1 MNRFWFRSALL
12 PGGWAHGV
20 SLDVRHGRITGV
32 RADTTPEADDECHA
46 VAIPGLANVHS
57 HAFQRAM
64 AGLAEVAGP
73 AGDDFWSWREVMYS
87 FVDRLGPEDVE
98 AIAAWAFAEMLES
111 GFTRVA
117 EFHYLHHAPDGAPYT
132 QLAELA
138 IRVAA
143 AAAES
148 GIGLTLLP
156 VLYSYGNF
164 GGTAAGGAQRRFMN
178 DIERFARLLAGSR
191 EAVRCLEGAL
201 VGVAPHSLRAVAPPD
216 LDQVAQLANDGPVH
230 IHIAEQMREVNDC
243 LAWSGRRPVEWL
255 LDHADVDS
263 RWCLVHATHLSRS
276 EIRALAQSG
285 AVAGLCPVTE
295 ANLGDGIFPAEDY
308 LAADGVFGLGSDS
321 NIRID
326 ASAELC
332 ALEYSQRLAR
342 QRRNVLAGA
351 PTRSTGR
358 RLFDAALRGGAQAA
372 GLPAAGLA
380 PGCPADFLSLDA
392 EHPALVGRTE
402 DALLDSWIFAAGKS
416 VIDCVWR
423 AGHKVVAGGSH
434 VRRERI
440 AKRYREVL
448 RRLLLTTPD

>member
-1 MNRFWFRSALL
+1 MNRFWFRTALL
-12 PGGWAHGV
+12 PGGWAQGV
-20 SLDVRHGRITGV
+20 SVDVRQGRISGV
-32 RADTTPEADDECHA
+32 RVDTAPEAEDECHA
-46 VAIPGLANVHS
+46 VALPGLANLHS

-73 AGDDFWSWREVMYS
+73 AGDDFWTWREVMYS

-117 EFHYLHHAPDGAPYT
+117 EFHYLHHAPDGSPYT

-138 IRVAA
+138 IRTAA

-164 GGTAAGGAQRRFMN
+164 GGTVAGGAQRRFTN
-178 DIERFARLLAGSR
+178 DIERFARLLAASR
-191 EAVRCLEGAL
+191 EAVRGLEGAL

-216 LDQVAQLANDGPVH
+216 LDQVAQLAGEAPVH
-230 IHIAEQMREVNDC
+230 IHIAEQQREVNDC

-255 LDHADVDS
+255 LDHADVNS
-263 RWCLVHATHLSRS
+263 RWCLVHATHVSVL

-308 LAADGVFGLGSDS
+308 LAVEGTFGIGSDS

-326 ASAELC
+326 AGAELC
-332 ALEYSQRLAR
+332 ALEYSQRLSH

-351 PTRSTGR
+351 PERSTGR
-358 RLFDAALRGGAQAA
+358 RLFDAARLGGAQAA
-372 GLPAAGLA
+372 GIAGAGLA
-380 PGCPADFLSLDA
+380 PGGPADFLSLDLG
-392 EHPALVGRTE
+392 HPSLVGRCG
-402 DALLDSWIFAAGKS
+402 DALLDSWIFAGGKS

-423 AGHKVVAGGSH
+423 AGHKVVAGGCH

-440 AKRYREVL
+440 ANRYREVM
-448 RRLLLTTPD
+448 RRLLLTTQG